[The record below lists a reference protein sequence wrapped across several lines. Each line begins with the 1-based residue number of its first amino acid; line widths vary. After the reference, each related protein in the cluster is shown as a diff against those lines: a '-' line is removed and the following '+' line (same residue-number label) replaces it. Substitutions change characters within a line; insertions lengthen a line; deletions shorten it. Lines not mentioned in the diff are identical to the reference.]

1 MVGMRDTWVPED
13 NAWMA
18 VDEHGC
24 KRREMT
30 RTACREACPPVPG
43 GSCHLGLPRPSWPS
57 VPLVE
62 WLLLTTAVMVTAAPG
77 VGDLGAVGEDAPAV
91 ADAAMAL
98 ERHVIA
104 VLVALGFEPARVDI
118 RDVAGLFQALA
129 QY

>member
-1 MVGMRDTWVPED
+1 MQRGMPSR
-13 NAWMA
+13 A
-18 VDEHGC
+18 
-24 KRREMT
+24 RRELS
-30 RTACREACPPVPG
+30 P
-43 GSCHLGLPRPSWPS
+43 WPAS
-57 VPLVE
+57 AFLAFSAAVE